1 MREGAVLCKCF
12 IKGSYAS
19 WSSFLSLL
27 QTWVYGTRRFPS
39 TLGWGGYLRNPP
51 SRSPK
56 ELKPT
61 GFSLSE
67 DPDRA
72 CGSLCLRLTKGLGM
86 QTTALQW
93 GCLVLFLYIL
103 TLWARLGAEPTN
115 RAITFPKTTFSTL
128 QSFFRGVLTART
140 VIWVD
145 LKGKV
150 EVESQFWKPMS
161 HALKHGC

>member
-1 MREGAVLCKCF
+1 MWALVSLAYERLGHADDSFAMRLPCVVF
-12 IKGSYAS
+12 IY
-19 WSSFLSLL
+19 
-27 QTWVYGTRRFPS
+27 
-39 TLGWGGYLRNPP
+39 
-51 SRSPK
+51 
-56 ELKPT
+56 
-61 GFSLSE
+61 
-67 DPDRA
+67 
-72 CGSLCLRLTKGLGM
+72 
-86 QTTALQW
+86 
-93 GCLVLFLYIL
+93 L